1 MSALQSEVIE
11 EACQIT
17 LPRVL
22 DIPAAAE
29 LRELVLDVVVSGM
42 TVTLKSDAVEQVTTP
57 GVQVLMA
64 LAAHIEF
71 QKAKL
76 NVASPSDALIE
87 GFSDLGLFPQLMAWN
102 VT

>member
-11 EACQIT
+11 DTCQIT

-29 LRELVLDVVVSGM
+29 LREAVLDLVVSGM

-57 GVQVLMA
+57 GVQVMMA
-64 LAAHIEF
+64 VAAHIEF

-76 NVASPSDALIE
+76 TVASPSEPLID
-87 GFSDLGLFPQLMAWN
+87 GFSDLGLFSKLMAWN